1 MVLSEDPSE
10 YLLFAT
16 PLYDALQLGPGEKR
30 PARQV
35 APDHVSCEN
44 RILLNRYTNFPVFET
59 GAGFVPNLGRVRT
72 FRSVDLDGPDTNQ

>member
-1 MVLSEDPSE
+1 MAEVPIPGALMVLSEDPSE

-44 RILLNRYTNFPVFET
+44 RILLNRYTNFSVF
-59 GAGFVPNLGRVRT
+59 
-72 FRSVDLDGPDTNQ
+72 